1 MRIHNTKLAAALLAL
16 GLTLTGC
23 SDVLNETN
31 REGYTPDY
39 FKTEDGVKAGITSLY
54 ANLRYIWGNG
64 YWLIASEEGTDE
76 YTYGHGGNSND
87 LPLDMTEDVLNAS
100 NCRADVLWNYSFP
113 DINTANGV
121 IENGEAVGIAAS
133 LLAEAHFFRGLDYFE
148 LVQTFGGVP
157 LDLGSGE
164 LKFNIT
170 STRTSVRNT
179 VPEVYTKAVF
189 PDMKAA
195 LENLPES
202 GRVTGGVTKTAA
214 RLVLSKAYLTYGW
227 WLENPNNIP
236 TYPECQR
243 TDPDGHDAQW
253 YFQQAYDLAVE
264 AINNPAGFGLQKS
277 FYDVNVGSN
286 DRNNE
291 ILLYADHNGDDN
303 YYDGGTNYDWA
314 NGNAPG
320 NFARW
325 MCRWDYT
332 YIETSYDESS
342 WKSFRSVQREA
353 VQGKDRPWKQMATP
367 IEVMTETF
375 AEKKMDSR
383 FDGTFAYQFRSN
395 MDKAK
400 PTYNLDDADK
410 TKVTITKGYNA
421 NNLPVAANDSILTFI
436 DDEEAAGIVYPQEGV
451 KNAAGNGGT
460 AAGYSNVGAGV
471 LPGRA
476 DWVIAAS
483 GISRYAWLN
492 NWKNGIYRTDNGDG
506 LGRPN
511 GDSPRPYPILKF
523 SEFYFIAAEAAVK
536 GATTTG
542 EWTARNLINVLRG
555 RAGVWTY
562 DNNRQREKIADYSEQ
577 MKAET
582 PQTITIDYILAERSR
597 EFFGEGY
604 RWWDLIRTQSWKEV
618 AGTYTICGK
627 AAGDHTPVEWTRT
640 LITPEKYLRPIPQG
654 QIDALEMSDAEKE
667 AYQNPSYRE

>member
-1 MRIHNTKLAAALLAL
+1 MTTMKIHNIKLATSLLAL
-16 GLTLTGC
+16 GLTFTGC
-23 SDVLNETN
+23 SSVLEETD
-31 REGYTPDY
+31 RQGYTPEY
-39 FKTEDGVKAGITSLY
+39 FKTEKGVQAGITSLY
-54 ANLRYIWGNG
+54 ANLRYYWGNG
-64 YWLIASEEGTDE
+64 YWLIATEEGTDE
-76 YTYGHGGNSND
+76 YTYGHGGNGND
-87 LPLDMTEDVLNAS
+87 LPIDMTEQILNPS
-100 NCRADVLWNYSFP
+100 NCRADALWNVAFS
-113 DINTANGV
+113 DINTASGV
-121 IENGEAVGIAAS
+121 IENGTVAGISES
-133 LLAEAHFFRGLDYFE
+133 LLAEARFFRSFDYFE

-157 LDLGSGE
+157 LDLGAGE
-164 LKFNIT
+164 LKFNT
-170 STRTSVRNT
+170 NATRVSTRNT
-179 VPEVYTKAVF
+179 VPEVYTKAIF
-189 PDMKAA
+189 PDLKIAV
-195 LENLPES
+195 EQLPDA

-214 RLVLSKAYLTYGW
+214 RLVLAKAYLTYGW
-227 WLENPNNIP
+227 WLQNPNNIP
-236 TYPECQR
+236 TYPTCDR
-243 TDPDGHDAQW
+243 TDPDGHDATW
-253 YFQQAYDLAVE
+253 YFQQAYNIAVE

-277 FYDVNVGSN
+277 FYMVNVGSN

-291 ILLYADHNGDDN
+291 LLLYADHNGDNN

-332 YIETSYDESS
+332 FLESS
-342 WKSFRSVQREA
+342 KSATGWEKFRSVQREA

-367 IEVMTETF
+367 IEVMTKTF

-383 FDGTFAYQFRSN
+383 FDGTFAYQFRGN
-395 MDKAK
+395 WDKSKA
-400 PTYNLDDADK
+400 
-410 TKVTITKGYNA
+410 ITGTAYNA
-421 NNLPVAANDSILTFI
+421 NNLPVNAQDSILTFV
-436 DDEEAAGIVYPQEGV
+436 DDNEATGIVYPQAGV
-451 KNAAGNGGT
+451 TNAAGNGDGT
-460 AAGYSNVGAGV
+460 AGYSNVGAGV

-506 LGRPN
+506 LGKPN

-523 SEFYFIAAEAAVK
+523 SELYFIAAEAAVK
-536 GATTTG
+536 GATTSG
-542 EWTARNLINVLRG
+542 NWTARNLINVIRG

-582 PQTITIDYILAERSR
+582 PQNITIEYILAERSR

-604 RWWDLIRTQSWKEV
+604 RWWDLVRTQSWKDI

-627 AAGDHTPVEWTRT
+627 DAGDHTPKTYERV

-654 QIDALEMSDAEKE
+654 QIDALQMTAEEKA
-667 AYQNPSYRE
+667 AYQNPSYSE